1 MLGRLGVSRGLAA
14 LQSGQRQW
22 YRWRA
27 AVPGVAAHRQRCPTV
42 PGHQLG
48 SGCCSAPYQSASRQG
63 TVFVYFRETFC
74 EDPWDSAGH
83 KTDVQFLCWDNSA
96 PIQSNAAHLVASTK
110 IMTVENQKSVRLSRE
125 QKPPSKT
132 TVAQS
137 VARVPTA
144 LPAHS
149 SKATHN
155 TKEFRLFSFLLI
167 TLLAA
172 VSALALLCRRSSPF
186 SLACIPLPGLRL
198 LDTGGGRSTEMEI
211 SPSRPLAAIVQS
223 HLGA

>member
-1 MLGRLGVSRGLAA
+1 MIIIVDLLSIIASWTCTSRIPPYNIML
-14 LQSGQRQW
+14 
-22 YRWRA
+22 
-27 AVPGVAAHRQRCPTV
+27 
-42 PGHQLG
+42 
-48 SGCCSAPYQSASRQG
+48 
-63 TVFVYFRETFC
+63 
-74 EDPWDSAGH
+74 GH

-96 PIQSNAAHLVASTK
+96 PIQQSNAAHLVASTK